1 MATERKIFSVL
12 PLCMAVG
19 LLSVAQVLAADR
31 VMWDETGID
40 TTSTFSPKSIY
51 SYAYPNKNGP
61 ITVTV
66 KTPKDTAK
74 PYYIQASFVAEEG
87 AKNSGAGFGF
97 AWELDEDYEPKAI
110 SLAAYSGVCL
120 SYSATAQVRMDF
132 KQPNIMSDNGGD
144 DNFYG
149 TLLASTSGAKVT
161 KFVSFDDLKM
171 GWAGDEQWRWMIGK
185 QLGLQFSYK
194 SDFIK
199 KNGLTN
205 NVVLYAVRL
214 ADECPQHAP
223 VASATVPKTY
233 NLNEGAK
240 LVLHMSDIFSD
251 EDGDELSISGSFS
264 GNSDVLSSYDDTQHI
279 TLADSIVISVKP
291 NPKSD
296 KFTMTLTATD
306 PSGRKATWTFTVN
319 PIDVPHVPTI
329 RDTTYQVFQGDTV
342 SCKNKCSFYE
352 TFATDVDGDDYDL
365 VVYEEPAFGT
375 FTFNA
380 ELGQFTYVAPPDTFG
395 EVYFSLYAVETGD
408 PESVSDTVKFKIK
421 VLDINDPPTVIIIDS
436 LINYT
441 IGDGDA
447 KQIKLNNSKSFI
459 EVSEDFTD
467 SIWVQITADNVEFS
481 DVDSDIEMR
490 VKTNGVVKAELKKI
504 GKVPYVVVTAKKD
517 ANGLAK
523 VTYYADDGEFTAGV
537 DFYVNVAPVVD
548 KPIAVADSFGMV
560 QDSTV
565 TVAAKN
571 GVLANDVNPDDPT
584 IPLIPVVVKDVAH
597 GKLKMK
603 TDGGFTYT
611 PEEGFVGTD
620 SFTYYAHTDDE
631 AKVSSDTVKVTLNV
645 QALPGPVV
653 AVDPKT
659 LDTTL
664 VEDATR
670 ELKYLKAVVQKW
682 FNDPDSLPFTVS
694 AKSDDGK
701 TVVEINSTGVLVIK
715 LAKDSVGD
723 AYVTVSA
730 KGEVGK
736 AASFKIHITITPVN
750 DKPVVVKTDSIYIKE
765 VSGWSVKL
773 ALKDY
778 VFDVDGD
785 SLTFTPSVSSAL
797 STKIDVKIENDTL
810 KVTPKEKA
818 IFKEGDLVAF
828 GVKAADATTYATA
841 SFYIYLGMEKPA
853 VGIHAIA
860 AAPRTGWQGAI
871 LADRGVAAM
880 MDMQGRVMWK
890 AKLPVSEAD
899 VRNAAAQVQGRKIL
913 RVNSQTWTIK

>member
-1 MATERKIFSVL
+1 MATKRKIFSVL

-19 LLSVAQVLAADR
+19 LLSVAQVFAADR

-51 SYAYPNKNGP
+51 SYAYPKKNGP

-171 GWAGDEQWRWMIGK
+171 GWAGDEEWRWMIGK

-233 NLNEGAK
+233 NLNEGEK

-251 EDGDELSISGSFS
+251 EDGDELSISGTFS

-421 VLDINDPPTVIIIDS
+421 VLDINDPPIVIIIDS

-504 GKVPYVVVTAKKD
+504 GKVPYIVVTAKKD

-537 DFYVNVAPVVD
+537 DFYVNVTPVVD

-730 KGEVGK
+730 KGDVGK